1 MDPQKLRTLVFEKTG
16 IKIDT
21 TDPVFALVALNESV
35 LEEALQRHLAA
46 LQQAHLVN
54 PPLVNQPA
62 FRHRTDNWESDEP
75 VLPTTAPAVPAADM
89 AAAGTTAAAPAS
101 TEAAFAESITPVP
114 AAPTPLDRR
123 LLLGAA
129 ATSLCSALLV
139 LTGQALWG
147 WTPPK
152 KTPAPATT
160 LTTEQKQ
167 QLQQAEKLARALEK
181 LDPESRAL
189 VQAELAK
196 P

>member
-54 PPLVNQPA
+54 TGAALSNQPA
-62 FRHRTDNWESDEP
+62 YRQRTDNWESDEP
-75 VLPTTAPAVPAADM
+75 ASPAAPNSSASSIPTPSQPAMIPEPPLPESVPAAHP
-89 AAAGTTAAAPAS
+89 APA
-101 TEAAFAESITPVP
+101 
-114 AAPTPLDRR
+114 PLDKR
-123 LLLGAA
+123 LLIGAA
-129 ATSLCSALLV
+129 TVSLCSALLV
-139 LTGQALWG
+139 LAGQAMWG
-147 WTPPK
+147 WGNPKSAAPPHVL
-152 KTPAPATT
+152 PLNAQ
-160 LTTEQKQ
+160 QKQ

-181 LDPESRAL
+181 LDPKSRAMI
-189 VQAELAK
+189 QAELDK